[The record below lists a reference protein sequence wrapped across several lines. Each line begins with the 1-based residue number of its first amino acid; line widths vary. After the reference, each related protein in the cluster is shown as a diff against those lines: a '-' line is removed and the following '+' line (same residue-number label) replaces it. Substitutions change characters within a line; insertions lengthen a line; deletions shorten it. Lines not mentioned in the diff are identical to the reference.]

1 MSEPSTRKKIDFL
14 YQEVLGEVASVTK
27 RIETASDELAALAL
41 QLQENKNNFEQSK
54 SELSSLPKDVSKEIE
69 QAISVHKKDF
79 QEELSQT
86 LHVSLART
94 QLQLDELSKSTARY
108 AKVALVSAR
117 KMAFM
122 ATFIGALSGAVGA
135 WLIVSLF
142 TL

>member
-41 QLQENKNNFEQSK
+41 QLQENKNKFEQSK

>member
-41 QLQENKNNFEQSK
+41 QLQENKNKFEQSK
-54 SELSSLPKDVSKEIE
+54 SELSSLPKDISKEIE

>member
-1 MSEPSTRKKIDFL
+1 MSEPATRKKIDFL
-14 YQEVLGEVASVTK
+14 YQEVLGEVATVTQ

-79 QEELSQT
+79 QEELSHT

-94 QLQLDELSKSTARY
+94 QLQLEDRKS
-108 AKVALVSAR
+108 VV
-117 KMAFM
+117 
-122 ATFIGALSGAVGA
+122 
-135 WLIVSLF
+135 
-142 TL
+142 

>member
-14 YQEVLGEVASVTK
+14 YQEVLGEVATVTQ

-41 QLQENKNNFEQSK
+41 QLQENKNKFEQSK